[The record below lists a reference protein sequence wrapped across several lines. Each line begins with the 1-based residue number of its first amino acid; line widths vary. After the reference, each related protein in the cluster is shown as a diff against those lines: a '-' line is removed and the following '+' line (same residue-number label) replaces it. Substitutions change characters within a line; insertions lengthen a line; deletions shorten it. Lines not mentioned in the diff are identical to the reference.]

1 MDPTIAMLKGCEAEL
16 QQTDPADRYTAERIA
31 EMTGFFETTTSLYR
45 ELNRLPAGAIRQAAR
60 LKSQWKKLLSSPASK
75 ERA

>member
-1 MDPTIAMLKGCEAEL
+1 MAEG
-16 QQTDPADRYTAERIA
+16 TAFSVDEITPEQFA
-31 EMTGFFETTTSLYR
+31 QMVAAASDEQILTGFFETTTGLYR